1 MKKIQWV
8 KIHLDLC
15 QNKKMRYLKNLPQ
28 GSAIAYIWVLLLL
41 IGGESN
47 ADGCLM
53 VHEGVPYDANVLASA
68 LDYPVALIKK
78 ALNEFLQLD
87 MIIIEDKV
95 IRIKNWEKY
104 QSTKKMAK
112 IREDNA
118 ATQKSLRLKAKIA
131 RSS

>member
-1 MKKIQWV
+1 
-8 KIHLDLC
+8 
-15 QNKKMRYLKNLPQ
+15 
-28 GSAIAYIWVLLLL
+28 
-41 IGGESN
+41 
-47 ADGCLM
+47 M
-53 VHEGVPYDANVLASA
+53 VHEGVPYDASVLASA

-87 MIIIEDKV
+87 MITIEDKV